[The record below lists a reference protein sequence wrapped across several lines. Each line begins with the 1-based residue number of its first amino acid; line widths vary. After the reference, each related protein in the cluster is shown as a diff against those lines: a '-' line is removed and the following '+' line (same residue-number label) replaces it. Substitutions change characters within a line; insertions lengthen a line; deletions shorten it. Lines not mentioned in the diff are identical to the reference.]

1 MSPRPGRAR
10 FGPLTALPHNPT
22 MACSKSKSAIV
33 DAASERSMRTP
44 SDPTVRPVCE
54 SVRAVAALDRRLR
67 YVKNPGWVYA
77 VSDSQFDW
85 DILESEDVRV
95 LSDLHYPGLQ
105 PDCVEGWRVLHAFI
119 KPVCSGT

>member
-1 MSPRPGRAR
+1 
-10 FGPLTALPHNPT
+10 

-44 SDPTVRPVCE
+44 SDPTVRPVFK

-77 VSDSQFDW
+77 ASNSQFDW
-85 DILESEDVRV
+85 DILESEDVWV
-95 LSDLHYPGLQ
+95 LSDLHYTGLQ
-105 PDCVEGWRVLHAFI
+105 PDCVEGWRVLHALI
-119 KPVCSGT
+119 KSVCSGT